1 MEIFGAWLFIIGLF
15 LHPIIFIIGCILSI
29 KYKDDIYL
37 NEIILNISNYS
48 QFLCWVCIAGG
59 MLLVCLF

>member
-1 MEIFGAWLFIIGLF
+1 METFGAWLFLIGLV
-15 LHPIIFIIGCILSI
+15 LLPIIFIVGCVLSI

-48 QFLCWVCIAGG
+48 QFLCWLFIASGILIVY
-59 MLLVCLF
+59 LL

>member
-15 LHPIIFIIGCILSI
+15 LHPTIFIVGCILSI
-29 KYKDDIYL
+29 KYKDDSYL

-48 QFLCWVCIAGG
+48 QFLCWVFIAVG
-59 MLLVCLF
+59 MLLVYLF